1 MEYKNLLHEK
11 KGSIQIVTICNS
23 NGLNLLNIEVFSEL
37 YELFSEIEKDPE
49 ARLVILT
56 GSGGKAFVAGVDVT
70 GMKDKTSIEIGTFIK
85 IARKA
90 GDKIYNLSKPVIA
103 AVNGVALGG
112 GCELAMQCDLRIA
125 SENAR
130 FGQPE
135 INLGIVPGG
144 GGIQRLARLIGTTK
158 AKELV
163 YTGRT
168 IDAHTAL
175 NIGLVNKVVPADR
188 LIPESEELAGEI
200 LSKSSLIL
208 AFAKKAFNSGA
219 DMSLASGLNMDED
232 YFARCFDTED
242 QKEGMKAFVEKRKPE
257 FKNR

>member
-1 MEYKNLLHEK
+1 VEYKNLLYEK
-11 KGSIQIVTICNS
+11 KGNIGIVTISNS

-37 YELFSEIEKDPE
+37 FELFSEIENDPE

-56 GSGGKAFVAGVDVT
+56 GSGGKAFVAGVDVA
-70 GMKDKTSIEIGTFIK
+70 GMKDKTSMEIDTFLK

-90 GDKIYNLSKPVIA
+90 GDKIYDLNKPVIA

-112 GCELAMQCDLRIA
+112 GCELALQCDLRIA

-144 GGIQRLARLIGTTK
+144 GGIQRLARLIGMAR

-168 IDAHTAL
+168 IDARTAL

-188 LIPESEELAGEI
+188 LIPESIELAAEI
-200 LSKSSLIL
+200 LSKSSVML
-208 AFAKKAFNSGA
+208 AFAKKAFHSGA
-219 DMSLASGLNMDED
+219 DVSLSSGLNVDED
-232 YFARCFDTED
+232 YFARCFATED
-242 QKEGMKAFVEKRKPE
+242 QKEGMKAFMEKRKPE